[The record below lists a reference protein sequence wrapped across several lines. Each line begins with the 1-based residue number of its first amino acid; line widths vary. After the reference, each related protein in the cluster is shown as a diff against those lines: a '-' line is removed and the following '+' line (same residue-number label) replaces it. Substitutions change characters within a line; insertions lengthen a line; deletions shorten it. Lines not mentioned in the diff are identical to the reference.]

1 MFFAAMSLS
10 QRTTTLEKTM
20 ETVKL
25 KQNPHDL
32 LNRILNGTYTGRPSV
47 SLLRSLSRETGVA
60 LDVKVRQAG
69 NVRRVVKVSRLVA

>member
-1 MFFAAMSLS
+1 
-10 QRTTTLEKTM
+10 M

-60 LDVKVRQAG
+60 LDVKVRQA
-69 NVRRVVKVSRLVA
+69 V